1 MLRIWN
7 EKVDNKNKFPVSAYS
22 FLNMFYTHK
31 QLIYAVAHP
40 LFNYMFQI
48 YLCSI
53 GRVRKASD
61 ADISVIF
68 L

>member
-1 MLRIWN
+1 MLYQ
-7 EKVDNKNKFPVSAYS
+7 KQVPLSAYIYIICFTFTNTQS
-22 FLNMFYTHK
+22 N
-31 QLIYAVAHP
+31 YAVTHP

-53 GRVRKASD
+53 GKVRNASD

-68 L
+68 P